1 MVEFFIQDYSETDV
15 FIYVSPDVNYSWYR
29 IYVRE
34 TVSGAE
40 VFSSW
45 FNYTVGFSWSVD
57 GLQPGTSYTVN
68 VQYNN
73 TGQGGGGSWAG
84 AKSFTTLGAVQETR
98 YAMLA
103 YNANGGSG
111 APGPQYGE
119 GTDQYLRFTVSYTT
133 PTRMGYVF
141 QGWSL
146 DAAATSP
153 SYGPGSSISI
163 WTTTTYPGPT
173 TTLYAVWSK
182 DTSGGAYIG
191 KTHAAVY
198 IFDDGWI
205 KAVPYV
211 RDGGAWKKGI

>member
-57 GLQPGTSYTVN
+57 GLRPGTSYTVN

-98 YAMLA
+98 YAVLV
-103 YNANGGSG
+103 YSANGGAGLRGRSTVKARTNISDLPSAIPRQPGRAMYSRAGLWTRRPPAQATGLGAVSLSG
-111 APGPQYGE
+111 PPPPTQGLPRPCMRCGARTRAAEHISARP
-119 GTDQYLRFTVSYTT
+119 T
-133 PTRMGYVF
+133 P
-141 QGWSL
+141 
-146 DAAATSP
+146 P
-153 SYGPGSSISI
+153 SIS
-163 WTTTTYPGPT
+163 
-173 TTLYAVWSK
+173 LMM
-182 DTSGGAYIG
+182 
-191 KTHAAVY
+191 
-198 IFDDGWI
+198 DG
-205 KAVPYV
+205 
-211 RDGGAWKKGI
+211 